1 VIGVI
6 EADANDRR
14 PATARTRVRIR
25 LMWYRSA
32 ADQDDALAQDNLGIM
47 YRDGRGVQQDFAE
60 AVKWWRKAADQGN
73 ASAQYSLGARFY
85 EGHGVRQDFAEAAKW
100 WRKAAEQ
107 GYGNAQENLTAL
119 YARFPALRGK
129 PDIVTPAAPNPG
141 RTPIQSAQQ
150 TRADSAEAE
159 HPRIHVGSGPA
170 KEIPDWTHPICA
182 RSGVPGCFEESD
194 LETMMALMRDG
205 QFNAASK
212 VAGCLVLPAGERAT
226 VLKRDGWIDV
236 YFKVAITAAGS
247 SPMIVWASAYGF
259 QNADDP
265 GPFKPTIQQAEQK

>member
-1 VIGVI
+1 
-6 EADANDRR
+6 
-14 PATARTRVRIR
+14 
-25 LMWYRSA
+25 MWYRSA

-141 RTPIQSAQQ
+141 RTPIQSAQ
-150 TRADSAEAE
+150 R
-159 HPRIHVGSGPA
+159 V
-170 KEIPDWTHPICA
+170 
-182 RSGVPGCFEESD
+182 
-194 LETMMALMRDG
+194 TMPV
-205 QFNAASK
+205 AAS
-212 VAGCLVLPAGERAT
+212 R
-226 VLKRDGWIDV
+226 
-236 YFKVAITAAGS
+236 
-247 SPMIVWASAYGF
+247 SARRRQLSLFGI
-259 QNADDP
+259 P
-265 GPFKPTIQQAEQK
+265 GNHPVTEQKL